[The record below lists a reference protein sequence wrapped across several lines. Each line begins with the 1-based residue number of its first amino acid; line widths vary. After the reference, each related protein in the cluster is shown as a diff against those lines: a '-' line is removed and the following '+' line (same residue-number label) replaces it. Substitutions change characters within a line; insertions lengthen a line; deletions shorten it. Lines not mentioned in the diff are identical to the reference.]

1 MQIAPNVKYFVR
13 VLALAGTTALYL
25 SLGTG
30 SAFAQDDEDLEE
42 ITVTGSR
49 IARDPNLGA
58 PVAVQSVNAEQI
70 KLSGEMDVTDLVRDM
85 PALMTSNTSDA
96 STLTSSFDTDDQ
108 AALSSVGEAVLQL
121 RGMGLERTLVLVD
134 GRRHVPGGVGSAAVD
149 INTIPRQLIE
159 RVEVLTGGASAIYCA
174 DAVTGVV
181 NFIMKDTYEGLE
193 FGVQGGMSS
202 EGDGEDYSV
211 NGIWG
216 TNFNND
222 RGNFAIAVEYRTRE
236 HLDQGDRPWSRD
248 NGIASDDANPALRF
262 QDGDISGSTPNL
274 QQFYSVAR
282 GYFPFGLDIP
292 SSDDFI
298 ANYTAD
304 FGVAPTLSAEEMALF
319 DQAANAPL
327 GAILR
332 HRTFSI
338 SSEHGVIVPADFL
351 YTGVDVNSNGMDD
364 CDESFLGYNSLF
376 EGVEAFGLT
385 GGCWNNVNGVP
396 QIYQDG
402 LVAGHFNQF
411 GGDGI
416 HALGFDEDYMTPDDE
431 KITVNLSARYN
442 LTDSDAFFAEV
453 KFVTQDSEFG
463 GPNVAFY
470 DLLYGAPDNPF
481 IPVGLQ
487 AAAANAGGLFITR
500 DPIDLG
506 DWVSTNERETV
517 RMVLGMEGEFDN
529 GWGYEVSINAGK
541 TELTNNSVGGT
552 IMDRYF
558 AAIDVTTDGAG
569 NPICRSDVDPT
580 PPPTTIFDL
589 PLFDPGFF
597 TFVPGDGTCVP
608 LNIWGGSHSSSPEA
622 VNWIMR
628 TEVQEFQIEQA
639 VFSAIID
646 GDLDFGFDAGNVA
659 FAAGAE
665 IRGESSSS
673 TFDPWTRGVLPV
685 DGPNGVAGTLL
696 RDVPGFRQTSLMFDP
711 ETLVTNSK
719 GSFHV
724 WDVFGEVAV
733 PLLEGAT
740 FAEEFSFNAAVRYS
754 DYSTIGNTLTW
765 QAGLVWAPVEDIRFR
780 GTVSTSV
787 RAPNIAELFN
797 PEQAQTFRPRD
808 PCEQFRIDALVDAGD
823 PTGAIRQANC
833 IADGLAMGFVDPLSA
848 RFTGSTSGNPDMVE
862 EEADTI
868 TIGFVFQPNFLEV
881 LTVSVDYWDIEIND
895 AIEAVSA
902 QDIVNSCYD
911 APTFP
916 NQFCELQRRDR
927 NPASAQFLGLE
938 FIRQTQLNFGKI
950 ESAGID
956 FAASYEFELG
966 ASSFEVGVQG
976 TKVDHFDRFFDPID
990 PTVVDPE
997 LGELRRPELSGTAHL
1012 SWGLGPFYAQWQS
1025 LYQDGQALADVEIQT
1040 ALLDFGLAGFA
1051 DDFWS
1056 HDLSVSLDVNDALQ
1070 VFGGVNNVTDE
1081 IPFITELAYPVGPR
1095 GRYFF
1100 LGLNYA
1106 VQ

>member
-1 MQIAPNVKYFVR
+1 
-13 VLALAGTTALYL
+13 
-25 SLGTG
+25 
-30 SAFAQDDEDLEE
+30 
-42 ITVTGSR
+42 
-49 IARDPNLGA
+49 
-58 PVAVQSVNAEQI
+58 
-70 KLSGEMDVTDLVRDM
+70 
-85 PALMTSNTSDA
+85 
-96 STLTSSFDTDDQ
+96 
-108 AALSSVGEAVLQL
+108 
-121 RGMGLERTLVLVD
+121 
-134 GRRHVPGGVGSAAVD
+134 
-149 INTIPRQLIE
+149 
-159 RVEVLTGGASAIYCA
+159 
-174 DAVTGVV
+174 
-181 NFIMKDTYEGLE
+181 
-193 FGVQGGMSS
+193 
-202 EGDGEDYSV
+202 
-211 NGIWG
+211 
-216 TNFNND
+216 
-222 RGNFAIAVEYRTRE
+222 
-236 HLDQGDRPWSRD
+236 
-248 NGIASDDANPALRF
+248 
-262 QDGDISGSTPNL
+262 
-274 QQFYSVAR
+274 
-282 GYFPFGLDIP
+282 
-292 SSDDFI
+292 
-298 ANYTAD
+298 
-304 FGVAPTLSAEEMALF
+304 
-319 DQAANAPL
+319 
-327 GAILR
+327 
-332 HRTFSI
+332 
-338 SSEHGVIVPADFL
+338 
-351 YTGVDVNSNGMDD
+351 
-364 CDESFLGYNSLF
+364 
-376 EGVEAFGLT
+376 
-385 GGCWNNVNGVP
+385 
-396 QIYQDG
+396 
-402 LVAGHFNQF
+402 
-411 GGDGI
+411 
-416 HALGFDEDYMTPDDE
+416 
-431 KITVNLSARYN
+431 
-442 LTDSDAFFAEV
+442 
-453 KFVTQDSEFG
+453 
-463 GPNVAFY
+463 
-470 DLLYGAPDNPF
+470 
-481 IPVGLQ
+481 
-487 AAAANAGGLFITR
+487 
-500 DPIDLG
+500 
-506 DWVSTNERETV
+506 
-517 RMVLGMEGEFDN
+517 
-529 GWGYEVSINAGK
+529 
-541 TELTNNSVGGT
+541 
-552 IMDRYF
+552 
-558 AAIDVTTDGAG
+558 
-569 NPICRSDVDPT
+569 
-580 PPPTTIFDL
+580 
-589 PLFDPGFF
+589 
-597 TFVPGDGTCVP
+597 
-608 LNIWGGSHSSSPEA
+608 
-622 VNWIMR
+622 
-628 TEVQEFQIEQA
+628 
-639 VFSAIID
+639 
-646 GDLDFGFDAGNVA
+646 
-659 FAAGAE
+659 
-665 IRGESSSS
+665 
-673 TFDPWTRGVLPV
+673 LPV

-808 PCEQFRIDALVDAGD
+808 PCEQFRIDALVAAGD

-848 RFTGSTSGNPDMVE
+848 RFTGSTSGNPDLVE

-868 TIGFVFQPNFLEV
+868 TIGFVFQPNFLEG

-916 NQFCELQRRDR
+916 NQFCELLRRDR
-927 NPASAQFLGLE
+927 NPASAQFQGLE

>member
-1 MQIAPNVKYFVR
+1 MHFALNRKYFGR
-13 VLALAGTTALYL
+13 GLALASTTALCL

-30 SAFAQDDEDLEE
+30 AAVAQDEDLEE

-70 KLSGEMDVTDLVRDM
+70 QLSGEMDIADIVREM
-85 PALMTSNTSDA
+85 PALMTSNTGDA
-96 STLTSSFDTDDQ
+96 SALGGDFDSDDQ

-149 INTIPRQLIE
+149 INTIPQQLIE
-159 RVEVLTGGASAIYCA
+159 RVEVLTGGASAIYGA

-181 NFIMKDTYEGLE
+181 NFIMKDEYEGLE

-202 EGDGEDYSV
+202 EGDGEDYSLS
-211 NGIWG
+211 GIWG
-216 TNFNND
+216 TNFADD
-222 RGNFAIAVEYRTRE
+222 RGNFAIAVDYRKRE
-236 HLDQGDRPWSRD
+236 HLSQGDRDWSRD

-262 QDGDISGSTPNL
+262 QDGDIGGSTPNL
-274 QQFYSVAR
+274 QQFYTVAR
-282 GYFPFGLDIP
+282 GYFPFGLEIP

-298 ANYTAD
+298 ASYTAD
-304 FGVAPTLSAEEMALF
+304 FGMAPTLTAEEMALF

-327 GAILR
+327 GTVMR

-351 YTGVDVNSNGMDD
+351 NSNGIDD

-416 HALGFDEDYMTPDDE
+416 HALGFDEDYLTPDDE
-431 KITVNLSARYN
+431 KITVNLSARYE
-442 LTDSDAFFAEV
+442 LTDSDALFAEV

-481 IPVGLQ
+481 IPAELQ
-487 AAAANAGGLFITR
+487 AAAANAGGLYITR

-517 RMVLGMEGEFDN
+517 RFVLGMEGELDN
-529 GWGYEVSINAGK
+529 GWGYELSINAGK

-597 TFVPGDGTCVP
+597 TFNPGDGTCVP
-608 LNIWGGSHSSSPEA
+608 LNIWGGSHSSTPEA
-622 VNWIMR
+622 VDWIMR

-646 GDLDFGFDAGNVA
+646 GDLPFGLDAGNVA

-665 IRGESSSS
+665 VRGESSKS

-685 DGPNGVAGTLL
+685 DGPNGKAGTLL
-696 RDVPGFRQTSLMFDP
+696 RDIPGFRQTSLMFDP
-711 ETLVTNSK
+711 ETLVTSSTGN
-719 GSFHV
+719 FYV
-724 WDVFGEVAV
+724 WDLFGEIAV
-733 PLLEGAT
+733 PLLEGAS
-740 FAEEFSFNAAVRYS
+740 FAEELSFSAALRYS
-754 DYSTIGNTLTW
+754 DYSTIGNTITW

-780 GTVSTSV
+780 GTVSQSV

-808 PCEQFRIDALVDAGD
+808 PCEQFRIDALIADGD

-848 RFTGSTSGNPDMVE
+848 RFTGATSGNPDLSE

-868 TIGFVFQPNFLEV
+868 TIGFVFQPSFLEG

-916 NQFCELQRRDR
+916 NQFCELLRRDR
-927 NPASAQFLGLE
+927 NPASPQFLGLE
-938 FIRQTQLNFGKI
+938 FIQQTQLNFGKI

-956 FAASYEFELG
+956 FAASYAFELG
-966 ASSFEVGVQG
+966 ASSFVVGAQG
-976 TKVDHFDRFFDPID
+976 TKVDHYDRFFDPID
-990 PTVVDPE
+990 PSAIDPE
-997 LGELRRPELSGTAHL
+997 LGELRRPELSGSANLT
-1012 SWGLGPFYAQWQS
+1012 WGIGPFTAQWQS
-1025 LYQDGQALADVEIQT
+1025 LYQDSQTLFDVEIQT
-1040 ALLDFGLAGFA
+1040 AMLDFGLAGFA

-1056 HDLSVSLDVNDALQ
+1056 HDLSLAWDVNEGLR
-1070 VFGGVNNVTDE
+1070 VYGGVNNVTDE
-1081 IPFITELAYPVGPR
+1081 IPFLTEIAYPVSPR
-1095 GRYFF
+1095 GQYFF

-1106 VQ
+1106 MQ